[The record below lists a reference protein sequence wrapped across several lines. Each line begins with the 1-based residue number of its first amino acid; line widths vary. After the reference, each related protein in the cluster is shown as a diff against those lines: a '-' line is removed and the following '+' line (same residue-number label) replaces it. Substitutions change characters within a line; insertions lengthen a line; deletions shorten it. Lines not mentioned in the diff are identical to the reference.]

1 MRKFRGFPEREASVC
16 IYEFDYVQLQAGKE
30 CKHIF
35 EEYSYHKLMVA
46 RGKG

>member
-1 MRKFRGFPEREASVC
+1 MSNFRLE
-16 IYEFDYVQLQAGKE
+16 KE
-30 CKHIF
+30 CKNIF